1 MRTKYTFGYGLKV
14 EKLGWRAESPRVSG
28 TITEI
33 TQRNLLCIYPL
44 LYSSQFYSSPSA
56 VLVSTIHILHSGE
69 RKFTKKIT
77 YLPWY
82 VLTSRQIESMTSS
95 G

>member
-1 MRTKYTFGYGLKV
+1 RNPGEGVLPGVRGAPPDFCKAKVLLVGAGIIKKTKYTFGYGLKV

-56 VLVSTIHILHSGE
+56 
-69 RKFTKKIT
+69 
-77 YLPWY
+77 
-82 VLTSRQIESMTSS
+82 
-95 G
+95 